1 MRPPLAWAAAAL
13 ILALPLALAG
23 CLKVGPDYQRPELAF
38 KPPAAYDQAKTPAP
52 YADLDRW
59 WEQFGD
65 PQLNQ
70 VVQDVL
76 KNNLDLEAA
85 AGRVLELRA
94 SFVQSRAARFPTVS
108 VEGTAQ
114 RQRSTSSL
122 SLPTTQTIST
132 EKESY
137 ELSLAAT
144 FEVDL
149 WGKLARAE
157 ASARADLLQAE
168 ENRHTVAQTVVASAV
183 TGYFNIRSLQRRL
196 VVNQNSIVAYN
207 KSMTL
212 VDGRYRR
219 GLTSA
224 LDLRQARRSLAQ
236 AKADTPTLEQQLGL
250 AKQELAV
257 LLGRYPVITPDPDPG
272 IDYLARMRP
281 VPPGL
286 PSELLL
292 RRPDLK
298 EAEAGLQS
306 LSEKIG
312 VARAARFPSISLT
325 AGYGYAD
332 SALHTLFSPANEL
345 WNIALGISQPIFNA
359 GSLAAQERAARA
371 RYAQGV
377 TSYAKTV
384 LNAFSEVEGALLTRQ
399 QQQTRRTLLQEA
411 VTEAVATQNTA
422 QNRYIR
428 GLQDYLSVLEAQQ
441 TRYNLADQ
449 LVQNEL
455 SILTN
460 RVTLH
465 RVLGGGWATPPALA
479 QAEK

>member
-1 MRPPLAWAAAAL
+1 MRPRVAWALPAL
-13 ILALPLALAG
+13 LLTLLLATAG
-23 CLKVGPDYQRPELAF
+23 CIKVGPDYKRPEFAY
-38 KPPAAYDQAKTPAP
+38 KPPKAYDQSKNTVP
-52 YADLDRW
+52 YKELGNW

-70 VVQDVL
+70 TVDEVL
-76 KNNLDLEAA
+76 KNNLDLQET

-94 SFVQSRAARFPTVS
+94 AFVQSRAARFPTVS
-108 VEGTAQ
+108 VGGTAQ

-149 WGKLARAE
+149 WGKLARSE
-157 ASARADLLQAE
+157 AAARANLLQAE
-168 ENRHTVAQTVVASAV
+168 ENRRTVAQTVVASAV
-183 TGYFNIRSLQRRL
+183 TSYFNIRTLQRRL
-196 VVNQNSIVAYN
+196 VVNQNSIIAYT
-207 KSMTL
+207 KSMTF
-212 VDGRYRR
+212 VEGRYRR

-250 AKQELAV
+250 AKQDLAV
-257 LLGRYPVITPDPDPG
+257 LLGRYPEIKPDPDPG
-272 IDYLARMRP
+272 IDYLARMGP

-298 EAEAGLQS
+298 AAEAGLKS
-306 LSEKIG
+306 LSEQIG

-359 GSLAAQERAARA
+359 GSLAAQEKAARA

-384 LNAFSEVEGALLTRQ
+384 LNAFSEVEGSLLTRQ
-399 QQQTRRTLLQEA
+399 QQQLRRQLLKDAVKEA
-411 VTEAVATQNTA
+411 EATQTTA

-441 TRYNLADQ
+441 TRYSLADQ

-455 SILTN
+455 SVLTN
-460 RVTLH
+460 RVTLY
-465 RVLGGGWATPPALA
+465 RALGGGWAKPPVLA
-479 QAEK
+479 KAEK

>member
-1 MRPPLAWAAAAL
+1 MRLRIAWALPAL
-13 ILALPLALAG
+13 VLISLTVTAG
-23 CLKVGPDYQRPELAF
+23 CIKVGPDYQRPEFAF
-38 KPPAAYDQAKTPAP
+38 KAPQTYDQAKSTVP
-52 YADLDRW
+52 YEKLDRW

-70 VVQDVL
+70 TVDEVL
-76 KNNLDLEAA
+76 RNNLDLQAT
-85 AGRVLELRA
+85 AGKVLELRA

-108 VEGTAQ
+108 VGGTAQ

-168 ENRHTVAQTVVASAV
+168 ENRLTVAQTVVASAV
-183 TGYFNIRSLQRRL
+183 TGYFNVRNLQRRL
-196 VVNQNSIVAYN
+196 VVNQSSIVAYT
-207 KSMTL
+207 KSMTF
-212 VDGRYRR
+212 VEGRYRR

-236 AKADTPTLEQQLGL
+236 AKAATPTLEQQLGL
-250 AKQELAV
+250 AKQDLAV
-257 LLGRYPVITPDPDPG
+257 LLGRYPVIKPDPDPG
-272 IDYLARMRP
+272 IDYLAHMKP

-298 EAEAGLQS
+298 AAEAGLQS

-332 SALHTLFSPANEL
+332 NALHTLFSPANEL

-359 GSLAAQERAARA
+359 GSLAAQEKAARA

-384 LNAFSEVEGALLTRQ
+384 LNAFSEVEGALLTKQ
-399 QQQTRRTLLQEA
+399 QQDIRRQLLKDAVREA
-411 VTEAVATQNTA
+411 EATQNTA

-441 TRYNLADQ
+441 TRYSLADQ

-455 SILTN
+455 SVLTN
-460 RVTLH
+460 RVTLY
-465 RVLGGGWATPPALA
+465 RALGGGWAKPPVLA
-479 QAEK
+479 KAEK